1 LPAADFHVRTRNKG
15 VIRKLIRYLALE
27 HNKALPLYTRIN
39 RPGGKEW
46 ASYLRRHGGLYH
58 LGEDCSMLPSTKIID
73 PPYTWIGNRVCLGSC
88 TLICH
93 DGSIEVLYQRL
104 GLRIDR
110 IGPIIIQDDV
120 YVGEAAIILGGAT
133 IGEGSIIGAGSVVRK
148 SVPAGSVVM
157 GNPAKVVA
165 KVDDLIRFWEAE
177 SMQFP
182 WADLIARREGVFD
195 AAMEPELCRLRQ
207 EYFFKNI

>member
-1 LPAADFHVRTRNKG
+1 
-15 VIRKLIRYLALE
+15 VIRNFIRYLAHE
-27 HNKALPLYTRIN
+27 HNRALPLYKRIN
-39 RPGGKEW
+39 RPSGKEW

-58 LGEDCSMLPSTKIID
+58 LGADCSMLPSTKIVD
-73 PPYTWIGNRVCLGSC
+73 PPYTWIGDRVCLGSC

-93 DGSIEVLYQRL
+93 DGSIEMLYQRH

-110 IGPIIIQDDV
+110 IGPIVIHDDV
-120 YVGEAAIILGGAT
+120 YIGEAALILGGT
-133 IGEGSIIGAGSVVRK
+133 SIGEGSIVGAGSVVRK

-157 GNPAKVVA
+157 GNPATVVA

-182 WADLIARREGVFD
+182 WADLISRRQGPFD

-207 EYFFKNI
+207 EYFFKDMSLS

>member
-1 LPAADFHVRTRNKG
+1 M
-15 VIRKLIRYLALE
+15 IRKLVRYLALE
-27 HNKALPLYTRIN
+27 HNKALSIYKRFN

-46 ASYLRRHGGLYH
+46 ATYLRRHGGLHH
-58 LGEDCSMLPSTKIID
+58 LGTGCSILPSTKFVD

-93 DGSIEVLYQRL
+93 DGSIEVLYQRH

-110 IGPIIIQDDV
+110 IGPIIIRDDV
-120 YVGEAAIILGGAT
+120 YVGESAIVLGGTT
-133 IGEGSIIGAGSVVRK
+133 IGEGSIIGAGSVVRQ
-148 SVPAGSVVM
+148 SIPAGSVVM

-165 KVDDLIRFWEAE
+165 KVDDLIRFWQAE
-177 SMQFP
+177 SMQYP
-182 WADLIARREGVFD
+182 WADLIARREGAFD

-207 EYFFKNI
+207 EYFFKDM

>member
-1 LPAADFHVRTRNKG
+1 

-27 HNKALPLYTRIN
+27 HNKALPFYKRIN
-39 RPGGKEW
+39 HPSGKEW

-58 LGEDCSMLPSTKIID
+58 LGAECSILPSTKIAD

-93 DGSIEVLYQRL
+93 DGSIEVLYQRY

-120 YVGEAAIILGGAT
+120 YVGENAIVLGGTT
-133 IGEGSIIGAGSVVRK
+133 IGEGSIIGAGSVLRK

-182 WADLIARREGVFD
+182 WADLISRREGVYD
-195 AAMEPELCRLRQ
+195 AAMEPELCRIRQ
-207 EYFFKNI
+207 EYFFKGI

>member
-1 LPAADFHVRTRNKG
+1 
-15 VIRKLIRYLALE
+15 VIRKFLRYLALE

-46 ASYLRRHGGLYH
+46 AAYLRRHGGLYH
-58 LGEDCSMLPSTKIID
+58 LGADCSMLPSTKIID

-93 DGSIEVLYQRL
+93 DGSIEMLYQRL
-104 GLRIDR
+104 DLRIDR

-120 YVGEAAIILGGAT
+120 YVGEAAIILGGT
-133 IGEGSIIGAGSVVRK
+133 SIGEGSIIGAGSVVRK

-165 KVDDLIRFWEAE
+165 KVEDVIRFWQAE

-182 WADLIARREGVFD
+182 WADLIARREGAFD

>member
-1 LPAADFHVRTRNKG
+1 M
-15 VIRKLIRYLALE
+15 IRKLIRHLAFE
-27 HNKALPLYTRIN
+27 HNRAISVYKRIN

-46 ASYLRRHGGLYH
+46 ASYLRRHGGLHH
-58 LGEDCSMLPSTKIID
+58 LGTDCSILPSTKFVD

-93 DGSIEVLYQRL
+93 DGSIEVLYQRH

-110 IGPIIIQDDV
+110 IGAIIIRDDV
-120 YVGEAAIILGGAT
+120 YVGESAIVLGGTT
-133 IGEGSIIGAGSVVRK
+133 IGEGSIIGAGSVVRQ

-165 KVDDLIRFWEAE
+165 KVDDLIRFWQAE
-177 SMQFP
+177 SMQYP
-182 WADLIARREGVFD
+182 WADLIARREGAFD

-207 EYFFKNI
+207 EYFFKDL